1 MHEAS
6 AVEALVAMLSSEVA
20 RRGGGRI
27 SSIRLV
33 AGETRG
39 FMVESLEFY
48 LGLLAKGTPLE
59 GAALSVRFVKPRL
72 LCPACGLEFERSRFT
87 FECPSCGGPGR
98 MTKVGGEFYVD
109 SIDLE
114 EGAA

>member
-6 AVEALVAMLSSEVA
+6 AVEALVAMLSSEVE
-20 RRGGGRI
+20 RRGGGRVKA
-27 SSIRLV
+27 IRLV

-39 FMVESLEFY
+39 FMPESLEFY
-48 LGLLAKGTPLE
+48 LELLAKGTPLE
-59 GAALSVRFVKPRL
+59 GAALSIRFVKPRL
-72 LCPACGLEFERSRFT
+72 RCSACGLEFERKRFT
-87 FECPSCGGPGR
+87 FECPACGGPGR
-98 MTKVGGEFYVD
+98 MTDVGSELYVD